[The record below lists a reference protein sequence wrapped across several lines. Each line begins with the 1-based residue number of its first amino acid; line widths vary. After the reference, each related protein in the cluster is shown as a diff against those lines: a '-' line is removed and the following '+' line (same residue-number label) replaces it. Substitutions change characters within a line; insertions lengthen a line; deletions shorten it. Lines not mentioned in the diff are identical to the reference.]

1 MKLIDILREINQP
14 KPADAYPLSDPIKWT
29 EGDLLV
35 YKYNFSNRQGD
46 DMSIETNF
54 VPGKDEIYVIFYESK
69 NAAQRNDDLKY
80 GTKTGS
86 GDMLK
91 VLATVVEAVKRTAND
106 LGGMQNVREILV
118 QSDDPKRLNVYAH
131 YAGTLFPDFTAKK
144 IGSWIEMKNKK
155 YNPEDR
161 QLREIGET
169 TAKPYKANKV
179 DESSYYVTYEFET
192 DPNDEGEKI
201 QYIIVIGKSFK
212 TLSPTGAGDEYDE
225 DELQFIVSFGVK
237 DSGSVNFQIEFND
250 VKNLFRVMA
259 TVVDTIKKAIAEE
272 AEESDIPVTRI
283 IIEPTKREIEAP
295 GSAVPVYDKADTRRA
310 DLYKKFIE
318 KNMPSGSKVR
328 ELGKGDKIIVD
339 LPTE

>member
-1 MKLIDILREINQP
+1 MKLIHI
-14 KPADAYPLSDPIKWT
+14 
-29 EGDLLV
+29 
-35 YKYNFSNRQGD
+35 
-46 DMSIETNF
+46 
-54 VPGKDEIYVIFYESK
+54 
-69 NAAQRNDDLKY
+69 
-80 GTKTGS
+80 
-86 GDMLK
+86 
-91 VLATVVEAVKRTAND
+91 
-106 LGGMQNVREILV
+106 
-118 QSDDPKRLNVYAH
+118 
-131 YAGTLFPDFTAKK
+131 
-144 IGSWIEMKNKK
+144 
-155 YNPEDR
+155 
-161 QLREIGET
+161 LREIGET
-169 TAKPYKANKV
+169 TAKPYKVNKV

-192 DPNDEGEKI
+192 DPNDAGEKI

-212 TLSPTGAGDEYDE
+212 TLSPTGEGDEYDE
-225 DELQFIVSFGVK
+225 DELQFLVSFGVR
-237 DSGSVNFQIEFND
+237 DRGSVDFEAEFKD

-272 AEESDIPVTRI
+272 AEESGIPVTRI